1 MGGGSSSL
9 YWSAR
14 AKEVVTIES
23 DKEWFEKIK
32 SQMKPNNYL
41 HLKTAINT
49 NANDDYARFPTT
61 LNKKFDIAIIDGGG
75 ILSNDTRMLC
85 AKVVKDILN
94 TQSKEGVMVILDN
107 ADWYSGIARFLRE
120 NDFIEIDFSG
130 FGAINRY
137 TWTTSIFLSRNFAF
151 KPLDRQPNYSI
162 AAIHHDI
169 I

>member
-14 AKEVVTIES
+14 TKEVVTIES

-32 SQMKPNNYL
+32 SQMKPNNHLY
-41 HLKTAINT
+41 LKTAINT
-49 NANDDYARFPTT
+49 NANDDYARFPIT

-75 ILSNDTRMLC
+75 ILGKDTRMLC
-85 AKVVKDILN
+85 AKVVKEVLN
-94 TQSKEGVMVILDN
+94 INSKDGVMIILDN
-107 ADWYSGIARFLRE
+107 ADWYSGIAKFLRE
-120 NDFIEIDFSG
+120 SDFIEIDFSG
-130 FGAINRY
+130 FGAINCY

-151 KPLDRQPNYSI
+151 KPIERQPNYSI
-162 AAIHHDI
+162 SAIHHDI

>member
-14 AKEVVTIES
+14 AKEVTTIES
-23 DKEWFEKIK
+23 DKEWFDTIK
-32 SQMKPNNYL
+32 SQMKPNNHL

-49 NANDDYARFPTT
+49 NPNDDYAKFPLT

-75 ILSNDTRMLC
+75 IFGKDTRMLC
-85 AKVVKDILN
+85 AKVVLDILN
-94 TQSKEGVMVILDN
+94 TQSKDGVMVILDN
-107 ADWYSGIARFLRE
+107 ADWYNGIAKFLRE
-120 NDFIEIDFSG
+120 NDFIQIDFSG
-130 FGAINRY
+130 FGAINCY

-162 AAIHHDI
+162 SAIHHDI